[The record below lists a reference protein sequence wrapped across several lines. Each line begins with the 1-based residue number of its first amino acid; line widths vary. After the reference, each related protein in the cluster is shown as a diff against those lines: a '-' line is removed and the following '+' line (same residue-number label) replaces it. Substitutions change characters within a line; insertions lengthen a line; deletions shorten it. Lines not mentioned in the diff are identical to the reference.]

1 MTEAMVKSAARVFQ
15 VLEFIVGNKEGR
27 SHKELSGELDI
38 PKSSLSAL
46 LSNLVSREYL
56 SNNPVIKR
64 YRWALSDSLLGRCLY
79 GHRRFRVE

>member
-38 PKSSLSAL
+38 PKGS
-46 LSNLVSREYL
+46 
-56 SNNPVIKR
+56 
-64 YRWALSDSLLGRCLY
+64 
-79 GHRRFRVE
+79 F